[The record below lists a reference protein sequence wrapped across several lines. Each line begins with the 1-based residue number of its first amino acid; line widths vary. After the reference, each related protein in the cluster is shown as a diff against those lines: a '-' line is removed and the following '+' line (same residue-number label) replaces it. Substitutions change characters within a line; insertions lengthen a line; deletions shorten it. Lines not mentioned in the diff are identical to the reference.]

1 MNRLQLT
8 MQTKLIGKIIAI
20 TGATSGIGLECAKS
34 FLTAGAKVVL
44 IHYSDEKLKAVCDT
58 LGKNVIPLMIDV
70 TNPASVDTMMPSIL
84 EKAGGLDIFHANAG
98 SYVGGPFVEGD
109 PNEWDKMLDINVNAV
124 FRTVHAVLPFMIKQ
138 KRGDVIITGSI
149 AGVIPTVGEPVYSA
163 SKHAVQAFAHA
174 VRRQVSEHGVRVGS
188 VLPGPVV
195 TKLLDDW
202 PKKNLEAVVERGSLI
217 EAADVAECV
226 MFMVTRNP
234 KVTIR
239 DIVVL
244 PTTVDL

>member
-1 MNRLQLT
+1 
-8 MQTKLIGKIIAI
+8 MQPSLLGKIAAI

-34 FLTAGAKVVL
+34 FLNAGAKVVL
-44 IHYSDEKLKAVCDT
+44 IHYSEEKLNAVCDV
-58 LGKNVIPLMIDV
+58 LGANAIPLVIDV
-70 TNPASVDTMMPSIL
+70 TCPASVKTMMPSIL
-84 EKAGGLDIFHANAG
+84 EKVGGLDIFHANAG
-98 SYVGGPFVEGD
+98 SYVGGVFVEGD
-109 PNEWDKMLDINVNAV
+109 PDAWDKMLDINVNAV
-124 FRTVHAVLPFMIKQ
+124 FRSVHAVLPHMIEQ
-138 KRGDVIITGSI
+138 KHGDIIITGSI
-149 AGVIPTVGEPVYSA
+149 AGVIPTVGEPIYSA

-174 VRRQVSEHGVRVGS
+174 VRRQVSKHGVRVGS

-202 PKKNLEAVVERGSLI
+202 PAKNLEAVVASGALMDSVEV
-217 EAADVAECV
+217 ADCV

-244 PTTVDL
+244 PNTVDL

>member
-1 MNRLQLT
+1 
-8 MQTKLIGKIIAI
+8 
-20 TGATSGIGLECAKS
+20 
-34 FLTAGAKVVL
+34 
-44 IHYSDEKLKAVCDT
+44 
-58 LGKNVIPLMIDV
+58 
-70 TNPASVDTMMPSIL
+70 MMPSIL